1 MWASFEIPWTILT
14 LNVRERL
21 AYRADFAFA
30 TLVRFLPLVTQVFL
44 WGAIF
49 RVGTGNEAGRIQGY
63 AYGDMIA
70 YFLLANVGRAFS
82 SMPGLAGSLAREVRD
97 GSVKRFLTQP
107 VDLLDFYFWARVAHK
122 LVYYVVAVGPFALV
136 FFLCRGFFGPP
147 PDAWTIAAFFC
158 ALPLA
163 FLIGFF
169 IECLIGLFAFWFLEV
184 NSLIFI
190 FMMLN
195 YFLSGHMIPLDF
207 LGSVL
212 PDWAMWIVT
221 RLPFQYL
228 SYYPAAVWL
237 GRFTHEELAWHT
249 AAAAMWS
256 VALWLASRWALA
268 HGLRRY
274 SAYGG

>member
-1 MWASFEIPWTILT
+1 MFAALETPWTILT

-49 RVGTGNEAGRIQGY
+49 RVGTGTEAGRIQGY
-63 AYGDMIA
+63 GYGDMIA

-82 SMPGLAGSLAREVRD
+82 SMPGLASSLAREVRD

-122 LVYYVVAVGPFALV
+122 LVYYVVAIGPFALV
-136 FFLCRGFFGPP
+136 FFLCRKFFGPL
-147 PDAWTIAAFFC
+147 PDAWTIAAFAC

-212 PDWAMWIVT
+212 PEWGMWLVT
-221 RLPFQYL
+221 HLPFQYL

-249 AAAAMWS
+249 AAAVLWS
-256 VALWLASRWALA
+256 LGLWLASRWALSR
-268 HGLRRY
+268 GLRRY
-274 SAYGG
+274 SAFGG